1 MKRAEVEA
9 IVEEISESID
19 DFKYMPK
26 LIKAVTEFE
35 EEEDVKKLNMRVLR
49 NVIDKV
55 LSAAKK
61 SKGKESKAFA
71 GLAVAMAE
79 KKMSMYCR
87 RLKSL
92 FNDRNIV
99 NWKDH
104 STEAIQIIETFIEP
118 PKIKMTDDDERW
130 YGTRRLEE
138 CEMSKRIKDCAEAMV
153 KAFLRDKLAKKIE
166 IKLLQLLINCFEK
179 SEVFHLMIARGML
192 YQWNFKPEDRTLI
205 PKLIKTVDEWTRK
218 FDEIMSKDNPP
229 YQVTIVEKSLEIAF
243 NSNCPPKLYLNYVVT
258 MWKNAL
264 TKELEGQPLTGW
276 GIIACEILNGLINQ
290 KASMF
295 DMTEL
300 APGVMTLI
308 RADIDRLTSS
318 ACRVISSM
326 YEQIDAL
333 APWTE
338 ELVDL
343 FLDNDEMCTSI
354 GMSLKPLYIKCPEK
368 IMSKMDLIFEKL
380 PDLDANRKRYLYLFF
395 DNISKTSTKTFV
407 PHIDTLIEDINESDI
422 RHKVLMV
429 LCEIAAKYPEKF
441 VNHIESLTGLL
452 DSDSNTVYFV
462 DKIVASVGTVNKEW
476 AIKIL
481 KILIDQLQTVQT
493 CYHVY
498 VLMELKRIGHIFPE
512 CLTEYRKEIE
522 AMKGSSQ
529 TGIKDI
535 VIQLID
541 VMEGRTLEGLHEN
554 IVDQREDIE
563 VLDTRVTNTENNV
576 AEVTEKVEEQGRE
589 ITAVKTDVAE
599 QGQKLEELEEVVDE
613 TVLKVDDIDHKTIT
627 NAPKWS
633 RDVSKLLN
641 PEADYDWRFLAIRLG
656 YSGEDIRNWALS
668 PDPTMAILAEWYT
681 THKSS
686 DATYAIL
693 TALEDMGQAEAVKI
707 VEESLE
713 QADAMVP
720 KLEPGISEK
729 PPKVFISYQ
738 WDHQSEVKAIRDH
751 LEMAGFAC
759 WMDIGQ
765 MGGGDNLYAKINEGM
780 RAAKVVLCMTTD
792 KYSKSENCNKEVNLA
807 NLLNKPIIPI
817 LIERTV
823 WPPEGPMSMLFAQL
837 LYIQF
842 FTDKH
847 NVRGDKFWVD
857 TKFCE
862 LLAQVSYYAA
872 PDLDKITDEYKS
884 WVPTVEAPEQEIKQA
899 KKDDK
904 GGETKVVESEQ
915 QAEIEPEVFISYQW
929 DHQPQIKVLYQRL
942 TSLGYSCWLDIKQ
955 MGGGDPLYSKIDKGL
970 RKAKVVISCVTP
982 KYSLSANCRREV
994 SLSDALRRP
1003 IIPILLQQMAWPPEG
1018 PMSMTFTQL
1027 LYIDFTKESSQESF
1041 IDEQFD
1047 ELIIK
1052 INEHAQA
1059 VEGKTSAKL
1068 STPDQ
1073 PKPTSEDS
1081 TPEEPKFEDPNH
1093 EESKCEDPKPEEPKF
1108 EDPTPQEQQFEDP
1121 TPQDPKPEDPKPE
1134 EPKPE
1139 EPKPKVHAPKEI
1151 PRQTTPNPPE
1161 PNKQHNKSKA
1171 CCVL

>member
-1 MKRAEVEA
+1 MER
-9 IVEEISESID
+9 
-19 DFKYMPK
+19 
-26 LIKAVTEFE
+26 
-35 EEEDVKKLNMRVLR
+35 
-49 NVIDKV
+49 DKV
-55 LSAAKK
+55 
-61 SKGKESKAFA
+61 
-71 GLAVAMAE
+71 
-79 KKMSMYCR
+79 
-87 RLKSL
+87 
-92 FNDRNIV
+92 
-99 NWKDH
+99 
-104 STEAIQIIETFIEP
+104 
-118 PKIKMTDDDERW
+118 
-130 YGTRRLEE
+130 
-138 CEMSKRIKDCAEAMV
+138 
-153 KAFLRDKLAKKIE
+153 AKKIE
-166 IKLLQLLINCFEK
+166 IKLVQLLINCLEK
-179 SEVFHLMIARGML
+179 FNYINLKVALGLTYRWDF
-192 YQWNFKPEDRTLI
+192 NVEDRTIIL
-205 PKLIKTVDEWTRK
+205 KLIKTIDEWMTT
-218 FDEIMSKDNPP
+218 FDDIMAKDNRPLELRL
-229 YQVTIVEKSLEIAF
+229 VEESLEIAF
-243 NSNCPPKLYLNYVVT
+243 ESNCPPKLYLNDVIR

-276 GIIACEILNGLINQ
+276 GIIASTIINKLIIPKVNNIAFNFTKYSYFSFWTEFNKTLQ
-290 KASMF
+290 QYIFMLTFFSNIFFGAFLFHLQASMF
-295 DMTEL
+295 DMTEF

-308 RADIDRLTSS
+308 RADIKKLTSS
-318 ACRVISSM
+318 ASSVISSM
-326 YEQIDAL
+326 YEKVDTFV
-333 APWTE
+333 PWTE

-343 FLDNDEMCTSI
+343 FLDDDEMYTSI
-354 GMSLKPLYIKCPEK
+354 GSSLKPLYVKCPEK
-368 IMSKMDLIFEKL
+368 IMSKMDLILERL
-380 PDLDANRKRYLYLFF
+380 PDMDAKRKHYIYVLF
-395 DNISKTSTKTFV
+395 DNVSKTSTKTLV
-407 PHIDTLIEDINESDI
+407 PHIDTIIEDINESDI
-422 RHKVLMV
+422 RYQVLMV
-429 LCEIAAKYPEKF
+429 LGEIAAKYPEKF
-441 VNHIESLTGLL
+441 VNHVESINGLL
-452 DSDSNTVYFV
+452 DSEPNTVYYV

-476 AIKIL
+476 AIKII
-481 KILIDQLQTVQT
+481 KILVDQLQTIQT
-493 CYHVY
+493 SYQGI
-498 VLMELKRIGHIFPE
+498 VLMEMKRIGHKYPQ
-512 CLTEYRKEIE
+512 CLTPYRKEIE
-522 AMKGSSQ
+522 AMKGSAQ
-529 TGIKDI
+529 MGVRDV
-535 VIQLID
+535 VISLID
-541 VMEGRTLEGLHEN
+541 FMEGRSLEGLHEN

-599 QGQKLEELEEVVDE
+599 QGQRLEELEEVVDE
-613 TVLKVDDIDHKTIT
+613 TVVKVDEIDHKTIT

-693 TALEDMGQAEAVKI
+693 TALQDMGQTEAAKI

-720 KLEPGISEK
+720 KLGPEISEK

-738 WDHQSEVKAIRDH
+738 WDHQPEVKAIRDH

-780 RAAKVVLCMTTD
+780 RAAKVFLCMTTE

-817 LIERTV
+817 LIERTA

-847 NVRGDKFWVD
+847 YVRGDKFWVD
-857 TKFCE
+857 TKFAE

-872 PDLDKITDEYKS
+872 PDPEKITDEYKS

-904 GGETKVVESEQ
+904 AGETKVVESEQ
-915 QAEIEPEVFISYQW
+915 KAEIEPEVFISYQW

-1003 IIPILLQQMAWPPEG
+1003 IIPVLLQQMAWPPEG

-1041 IDEQFD
+1041 TDEKFD
-1047 ELIIK
+1047 ELITK
-1052 INEHAQA
+1052 INEHAQP
-1059 VEGKTSAKL
+1059 VEGDTFAKP
-1068 STPDQ
+1068 STPERVSDQ
-1073 PKPTSEDS
+1073 LKPTSEDS
-1081 TPEEPKFEDPNH
+1081 KPEEPEFEDTNPEEPKFEDPNPQ
-1093 EESKCEDPKPEEPKF
+1093 ESKF
-1108 EDPTPQEQQFEDP
+1108 E
-1121 TPQDPKPEDPKPE
+1121 DPKPEDPKPE
-1134 EPKPE
+1134 EPRLEDPKPKEPKFEDPKPEDPKPE
-1139 EPKPKVHAPKEI
+1139 EPMLEDPTPKEPKFVDPKPQEPKFEDPKPEEQRFEDPKSEESKFEDPKSDESKTKDPKSEEAKTEEPKPEDAKSEDPKSEESKSEDPKPEVHAPKET

-1161 PNKQHNKSKA
+1161 PNKHHRKSKA

>member
-1 MKRAEVEA
+1 MITVRH
-9 IVEEISESID
+9 
-19 DFKYMPK
+19 
-26 LIKAVTEFE
+26 
-35 EEEDVKKLNMRVLR
+35 NHNNHR
-49 NVIDKV
+49 
-55 LSAAKK
+55 
-61 SKGKESKAFA
+61 KGKQSKALA

-79 KKMSMYCR
+79 KKMSEYYR
-87 RLKSL
+87 SLERL
-92 FNDRNIV
+92 FRERNIV
-99 NWKDH
+99 NWKDR
-104 STEAIQIIETFIEP
+104 STEAIKVIETFMEP
-118 PKIKMTDDDERW
+118 PAIKMTDKDESW
-130 YGTRRLEE
+130 YGTEE
-138 CEMSKRIKDCAEAMV
+138 PERYEMSERIKDCTEKMV
-153 KAFLRDKLAKKIE
+153 KAFVRDKLTKKVCIN
-166 IKLLQLLINCFEK
+166 LLQLLINCLKK
-179 SEVFHLMIARGML
+179 SEIVHLMIAKGL
-192 YQWNFKPEDRTLI
+192 LGDWDFKVEDSKAKTLI
-205 PKLIKTVDEWTRK
+205 PELVKTVDEWTRK
-218 FDEIMSKDNPP
+218 FDEKLSSDEHPFEEDFPTNALT
-229 YQVTIVEKSLEIAF
+229 VAF
-243 NSNCPPKLYLNYVVT
+243 GSNCPPKLYQNHVVSI
-258 MWKNAL
+258 WKNLL
-264 TKELEGQPLTGW
+264 TKELDGQPLTGW
-276 GIIACEILNGLINQ
+276 GSIASTILSEFIIP
-290 KASMF
+290 KATKI
-295 DMTEL
+295 DMNEL
-300 APGVMTLI
+300 VPGVMTLI
-308 RADIDRLTSS
+308 RSDVELLKDLSS
-318 ACRVISSM
+318 SLIASM
-326 YEQIDAL
+326 YEKVDSLVPCA
-333 APWTE
+333 E
-338 ELVDL
+338 ELIDVY
-343 FLDNDEMCTSI
+343 LDCEEMFYI
-354 GMSLKPLYIKCPEK
+354 GMSLKPLYAKCPEK
-368 IMSKMDLIFEKL
+368 IMNKMDTILEKL
-380 PDLDANRKRYLYLFF
+380 PDLDKNRKQFLYLLF
-395 DNISKTSTKTFV
+395 DGIVKSSTKTFA
-407 PHIDTLIEDINESDI
+407 PHVDTLMEDINESNVQYQ
-422 RHKVLMV
+422 VLLV
-429 LCEIAAKYPEKF
+429 LGEVAAKYPEKF
-441 VNHIESLTGLL
+441 VNHIESLTGVL
-452 DSDSNTVYFV
+452 DSEPNAVYHV
-462 DKIVASVGTVNKEW
+462 DKIIACVGTMNKEW

-481 KILIDQLQTVQT
+481 KILVGQLQTVQT
-493 CYHVY
+493 SYQSV
-498 VLMELKRIGHIFPE
+498 VLMEMKRIGHKFPE
-512 CLTEYRKEIE
+512 CLTPYRKEIE
-522 AMKGSSQ
+522 AMKESSQ
-529 TGIKDI
+529 MGVGDL
-535 VIQLID
+535 VISLID
-541 VMEGRTLEGLHEN
+541 FMEGRTLEALHED
-554 IVDQREDIE
+554 IVEQREDIE

-576 AEVTEKVEEQGRE
+576 AEVTEKVDEQGKE

-613 TVLKVDDIDHKTIT
+613 TVVKVDEIDHKTIT

-693 TALEDMGQAEAVKI
+693 TALEDMGQTEAVKI

-720 KLEPGISEK
+720 KLGSEISEK

-738 WDHQSEVKAIRDH
+738 WDHQPEVKAIREH

-780 RAAKVVLCMTTD
+780 RAAKVVLCMTTE

-817 LIERTV
+817 LIERTA

-842 FTDKH
+842 FTDKDY
-847 NVRGDKFWVD
+847 VRGDKFWVD
-857 TKFCE
+857 AKFAE

-872 PDLDKITDEYKS
+872 PDPEQITDEYKS

-1003 IIPILLQQMAWPPEG
+1003 IIPILLQQMTWPPEG

-1041 IDEQFD
+1041 ADEKFD
-1047 ELIIK
+1047 ELVAK
-1052 INEHAQA
+1052 INEHAQPGE
-1059 VEGKTSAKL
+1059 EGKQ
-1068 STPDQ
+1068 STPEQVSDQ
-1073 PKPTSEDS
+1073 PKP
-1081 TPEEPKFEDPNH
+1081 
-1093 EESKCEDPKPEEPKF
+1093 EESKSEDPKPEEPKS
-1108 EDPTPQEQQFEDP
+1108 
-1121 TPQDPKPEDPKPE
+1121 KAPKPE
-1134 EPKPE
+1134 EPKSE
-1139 EPKPKVHAPKEI
+1139 DPKQEAPQQQK
-1151 PRQTTPNPPE
+1151 PPTAPE
-1161 PNKQHNKSKA
+1161 PNKQNQKKSKT